1 MPECAARARG
11 EPRPIA
17 ANIAKLT
24 ELLRKR

>member
-1 MPECAARARG
+1 MPERAARARG
-11 EPRPIA
+11 EPRLIA